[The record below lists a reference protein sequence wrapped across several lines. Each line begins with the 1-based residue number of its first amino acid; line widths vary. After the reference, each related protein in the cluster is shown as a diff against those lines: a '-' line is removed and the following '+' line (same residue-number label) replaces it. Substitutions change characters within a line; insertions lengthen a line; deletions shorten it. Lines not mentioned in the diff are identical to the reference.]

1 MKQLLLSVFA
11 SILYLNMFAITNSK
25 PIDPVVISINLPKE
39 QVWQRV
45 MDLFVANSIPI
56 KLMDKASGL
65 IQSERL
71 GLGSHYAL
79 KHADDSL
86 AWALCASVKSP
97 EGDSFYLFP
106 QVINTELQVYV
117 RETADGK
124 VLLSLNLMNMMAASH
139 DPDTGNDRD
148 FAIQST
154 KRLENII
161 GNYLKSY
168 EPMPNLNFDPPMA
181 TFGEPPSQI
190 KRRAAL
196 AQKQAVKNQAI
207 AKEEESSKAVLTV
220 LGILALVGLIIFGS
234 KNNEEQ

>member
-1 MKQLLLSVFA
+1 MKRLILSAFA
-11 SILYLNMFAITNSK
+11 SMICLNMFAITHSK
-25 PIDPVVISINLPKE
+25 PIDPVVITVNLPKE

-56 KLMDKASGL
+56 KLMDKSSGL
-65 IQSERL
+65 IQSERI

-86 AWALCASVKSP
+86 AWALCETVKSP

-139 DPDTGNDRD
+139 DPNTGNDRD

-161 GNYLKSY
+161 GNYLKTF
-168 EPMPNLNFDPPMA
+168 EPMPNLAFDPPMA
-181 TFGEPPSQI
+181 TFGEPPSQV

-196 AQKQAVKNQAI
+196 AQKQAVQNQAK
-207 AKEEESSKAVLTV
+207 AKEEESSKTILTV
-220 LGILALVGLIIFGS
+220 LGIIALTALVIFGS
-234 KNNEEQ
+234 KSSNEE

>member
-1 MKQLLLSVFA
+1 MKRLIFSAFA
-11 SILYLNMFAITNSK
+11 SMIYLNMFAITYVK
-25 PIDPVVISINLPKE
+25 PIDPVVITVNLPKE

-45 MDLFVANSIPI
+45 MDLFVGNSIPI
-56 KLMDKASGL
+56 KLMDKSSGL

-79 KHADDSL
+79 KHADDSF
-86 AWALCASVKSP
+86 AWALCDAVKSP
-97 EGDSFYLFP
+97 EGDSFYFFP

-124 VLLSLNLMNMMAASH
+124 VLLSLNLMNMMASSH
-139 DPDTGNDRD
+139 DPNTGNDRD

-161 GNYLKSY
+161 GNYLKTF
-168 EPMPNLNFDPPMA
+168 EPMPNLAFDPPTA
-181 TFGEPPSQI
+181 TFGEPPSQV

-196 AQKQAVKNQAI
+196 EKKQAAQNQAM
-207 AKEEESSKAVLTV
+207 AKEEESAKTVFTV

-234 KNNEEQ
+234 KNNEEE

>member
-1 MKQLLLSVFA
+1 MKKLLLSVFA
-11 SILYLNMFAITNSK
+11 SIVCLNMFAITNSK
-25 PIDPVVISINLPKE
+25 PVDPVVISLNLPKE

-45 MDLFVANSIPI
+45 MDLFVGNSIPI
-56 KLMDKASGL
+56 KLMDKTSGL

-86 AWALCASVKSP
+86 AWALCASVKSL
-97 EGDSFYLFP
+97 EGDSFYFYP

-124 VLLSLNLMNMMAASH
+124 VLLSLNLMNLTATSH

-148 FAIQST
+148 FPIQST

-161 GNYLKSY
+161 GNYLKSF

-190 KRRAAL
+190 KRR
-196 AQKQAVKNQAI
+196 QKQAMKNA
-207 AKEEESSKAVLTV
+207 AVLKEEESAKTVLSV
-220 LGILALVGLIIFGS
+220 LGILALLGLLIFGAR
-234 KNNEEQ
+234 NEEEQ

>member
-1 MKQLLLSVFA
+1 MKQLLLSAFA
-11 SILYLNMFAITNSK
+11 SILCLNMFAITHTK
-25 PIDPVVISINLPKE
+25 PIDPVVITVNLPKE

-56 KLMDKASGL
+56 KLMDKSSGL

-86 AWALCASVKSP
+86 AWALCDAVKSS

-148 FAIQST
+148 FAIKST

-161 GNYLKSY
+161 GNYLTAY
-168 EPMPNLNFDPPMA
+168 QPMPNLNFDPPMA
-181 TFGEPPSQI
+181 TFGEAPSQI

-196 AQKQAVKNQAI
+196 KQKQLVIDKKNEDGNAGGVI
-207 AKEEESSKAVLTV
+207 VGLLALLGIILLMSKEE
-220 LGILALVGLIIFGS
+220 
-234 KNNEEQ
+234 NE